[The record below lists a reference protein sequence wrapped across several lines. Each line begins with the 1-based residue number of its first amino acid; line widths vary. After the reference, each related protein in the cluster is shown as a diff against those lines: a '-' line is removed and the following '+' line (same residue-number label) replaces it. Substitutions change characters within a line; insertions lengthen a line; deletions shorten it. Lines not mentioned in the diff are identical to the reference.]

1 MSLLTSNT
9 AYENV
14 SIIGYSMGRGN
25 DIQLADSQLVGI
37 LPVNVN
43 VNVKGRNDH
52 T

>member
-9 AYENV
+9 AYENM
-14 SIIGYSMGRGN
+14 SIIDYSMGRGN
-25 DIQLADSQLVGI
+25 DIQLADSQLVEI
-37 LPVNVN
+37 LPVN